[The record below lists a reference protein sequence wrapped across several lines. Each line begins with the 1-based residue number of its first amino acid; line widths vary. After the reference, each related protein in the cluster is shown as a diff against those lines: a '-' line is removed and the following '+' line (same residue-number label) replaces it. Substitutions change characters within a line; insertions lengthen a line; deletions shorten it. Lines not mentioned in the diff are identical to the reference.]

1 MDDCRQM
8 DQKDNKLL
16 QHIQGD
22 ARLSHSRLGRL
33 VGLSTSAVNERLRKM
48 KNQGVLKK
56 YVAVL
61 NPAAVGLDVCAFIQ
75 VLLRKPEDEE
85 RFLERVQDLPEVLEC
100 HHVTGQF
107 SYLLKVRAPNV
118 SHLELLLRDAIKTLS
133 GVTRTETLIV
143 LSSPKETTEL
153 ALP

>member
-1 MDDCRQM
+1 M
-8 DQKDNKLL
+8 DQKDKKLL
-16 QHIQGD
+16 QHIQQD

-48 KNQGVLKK
+48 KKQGVLKN

-61 NPAAVGLDVCAFIQ
+61 EPAAVGLDVCAFIQ

-85 RFLERVQDLPEVLEC
+85 GFLERIRDLPEVLEC

-118 SHLELLLRDAIKTLS
+118 SHLELLLRDALKTVS

>member
-1 MDDCRQM
+1 M
-8 DQKDNKLL
+8 DQKDRKLL
-16 QHIQGD
+16 RHIQRD

-33 VGLSTSAVNERLRKM
+33 VGLSTSAVNERLRKL
-48 KNQGVLKK
+48 KQQGILKK
-56 YVAVL
+56 YVAIL
-61 NPAAVGLDVCAFIQ
+61 NPDSVSLEVCAFIQ
-75 VLLRKPEDEE
+75 VLLRNPEDENA
-85 RFLERVQDLPEVLEC
+85 FLERVRDLPEVLEC

-118 SHLELLLRDAIKTLS
+118 SHLELLLRDAIKNLE